1 MIRQYTMFCKVLTFK
16 KTGKKWYGQNMSI
29 SGKHSIT
36 CPACGSRG
44 NCAAHGSYRRSLID
58 YEGGKVVYGTVAIR
72 RVRCVS
78 CGHSHAILPDH
89 IIPYTTYSLLFILRV
104 LAWYFLGLGT
114 VEQLCRR
121 YAISPSMLYHWKVLF
136 LAHKEI
142 WLGVLKDDETTPA
155 RFVQTLF
162 CLPDYS
168 NDFGRLFY
176 QKAARS
182 FLQRHRDAAFFH
194 GAVF

>member
-1 MIRQYTMFCKVLTFK
+1 M
-16 KTGKKWYGQNMSI
+16 
-29 SGKHSIT
+29 
-36 CPACGSRG
+36 
-44 NCAAHGSYRRSLID
+44 
-58 YEGGKVVYGTVAIR
+58 VYGTVAIR

-78 CGHSHAILPDH
+78 CGHSHAIVPDH